1 MEKIP
6 NIQLMKIV
14 SDTTVDGPGWRTSVY
29 CAGCRHACPGCHNPE
44 TWSFTAGHSVSIDEI
59 MEELKFAEGDIT
71 FSGGDPMYQPEAF
84 TELAR
89 RIREE
94 LHKGI
99 WCYTGFLYEQ
109 VVADPKMSK
118 MLPYLE
124 VLVDGPFIEAK
135 KSLDLL
141 FRGSSNQRLV
151 DVQKSLKAG
160 KVVEFD
166 YNPYPTFD

>member
-1 MEKIP
+1 MEIR
-6 NIQLMKIV
+6 IAGIAEE
-14 SDTTVDGPGWRTSVY
+14 SIVDGPGFRYTIFTQ
-29 CAGCRHACPGCHNPE
+29 GCPHNCEGCHNPE

-166 YNPYPTFD
+166 YNPYPVFD

>member
-14 SDTTVDGPGWRTSVY
+14 ADTTVDGPGWRTSVY

-59 MEELKFAEGDIT
+59 MEELKYAEGDIT

-99 WCYTGFLYEQ
+99 WCYTGFL
-109 VVADPKMSK
+109 
-118 MLPYLE
+118 
-124 VLVDGPFIEAK
+124 
-135 KSLDLL
+135 
-141 FRGSSNQRLV
+141 FRGRSEDEQDAALS
-151 DVQKSLKAG
+151 
-160 KVVEFD
+160 
-166 YNPYPTFD
+166 